1 MMKCFGWL
9 LALAIITTETL
20 AMDDETFGRR
30 MNIAAA
36 DLAMLNM
43 GGRML
48 EGRVEACRAEHPDW
62 SETELDTY
70 KTRVSTDLRTRMEG
84 FLRKVLEGDDANI
97 DDIRVLQRE
106 RRDQLERKIPREV
119 LARAVH
125 SGAYVLDQVDW
136 TCLSHR

>member
-1 MMKCFGWL
+1 MRARYGWL
-9 LALAIITTETL
+9 LAMAIMTAETF
-20 AMDDETFGRR
+20 AMDDDTFERR

-48 EGRVEACRAEHPDW
+48 ADRIEACRAEHPDW
-62 SETELDTY
+62 NETDLEAY
-70 KTRVSTDLRTRMEG
+70 KTRVSTDLRARMEG
-84 FLRKVLEGDDANI
+84 FLQKVLENDDATI
-97 DDIRVLQRE
+97 DDIRALQRE
-106 RRDQLERKIPREV
+106 HRDQLEQKIPREV

-136 TCLSHR
+136 TCQRA

>member
-1 MMKCFGWL
+1 MTRRYGWL
-9 LALAIITTETL
+9 LAMAIMSTETF
-20 AMDDETFGRR
+20 AMDDDSFQQR

-48 EGRVEACRAEHPDW
+48 ADRIEACRAEHPDW
-62 SETELDTY
+62 SETELETY
-70 KTRVSTDLRTRMEG
+70 KTRVSTDLRAKMEG
-84 FLRKVLEGDDANI
+84 FLLNVLEGGDATIN
-97 DDIRVLQRE
+97 DIRALQRE
-106 RRDQLERKIPREV
+106 HHDQLEQKIPREV

-136 TCLSHR
+136 TCSS

>member
-1 MMKCFGWL
+1 MSARYGWL
-9 LALAIITTETL
+9 LAIAIMTAETF
-20 AMDDETFGRR
+20 AMDDETFERR

-48 EGRVEACRAEHPDW
+48 ADRIEACRAERPEWGEAEFDA
-62 SETELDTY
+62 Y
-70 KTRVSTDLRTRMEG
+70 KTRVSTDLRARMES
-84 FLRKVLEGDDANI
+84 FLQKVLEDDDATI
-97 DDIRVLQRE
+97 DDIRALQRE
-106 RRDQLERKIPREV
+106 HRDQLEQKIPREV

-136 TCLSHR
+136 TCQRT